1 MNCLHIRSHLTLLTG
16 IAILLV
22 AASSPGIA
30 QDTTSTF
37 SGRVVNAAGTP
48 VVGVLVSLKPAM
60 TFHSSGMQRGPRRPR
75 NISDA
80 KRFNLWSQ
88 PKTDETDEAGNFS
101 ITDIGPVPIEIM
113 ITAETQM
120 SATQMQR
127 IHRFEPDYE
136 ILSLKIGKMTFHPG
150 MPFGFRRTA
159 FSIEPGAQIE
169 RVEIEV
175 QARMRIRGRVVFA
188 DGTPLANEKIRYN
201 VQRRDFDGS
210 GSGSSS
216 GGVETDDAGYF
227 VEYVN
232 KPGFYTVMVNFR
244 GLSAK
249 SDPLSLK
256 AGQRYDDLVLTF
268 NSDPIPIE
276 ELLLGDKEVWM
287 ENPENGH
294 SYKRVHCQ
302 SWEDAQAKAIA
313 EDAYLVAINDE
324 AEQQWLV
331 ETFGTQP
338 SWIGLTDLKTEGE
351 WEWTSGEPV
360 TYTNWTPHKPITA
373 RTGDEDYAFMGLSAK
388 GEWRSVGPKSPEW
401 RMPRTAIL
409 ERIKPPAPKTP
420 AKKE

>member
-1 MNCLHIRSHLTLLTG
+1 MCNDVISME
-16 IAILLV
+16 V
-22 AASSPGIA
+22 AAAA
-30 QDTTSTF
+30 Q
-37 SGRVVNAAGTP
+37 
-48 VVGVLVSLKPAM
+48 VGV
-60 TFHSSGMQRGPRRPR
+60 PRQ
-75 NISDA
+75 S
-80 KRFNLWSQ
+80 
-88 PKTDETDEAGNFS
+88 
-101 ITDIGPVPIEIM
+101 
-113 ITAETQM
+113 
-120 SATQMQR
+120 
-127 IHRFEPDYE
+127 
-136 ILSLKIGKMTFHPG
+136 
-150 MPFGFRRTA
+150 
-159 FSIEPGAQIE
+159 
-169 RVEIEV
+169 
-175 QARMRIRGRVVFA
+175 
-188 DGTPLANEKIRYN
+188 
-201 VQRRDFDGS
+201 
-210 GSGSSS
+210 
-216 GGVETDDAGYF
+216 DAGYF

-287 ENPENGH
+287 ENPANGH

-409 ERIKPPAPKTP
+409 EKIKPPAPKTP